1 MDFKLLNNTPLYRA
15 FSEIGKRIFLPDGIF
30 YWSGRAKKEAEL
42 VGTIGSAFGYERDF
56 IDDGE
61 DKWVPCYLKEIKKY
75 TNLNIEKIVPY
86 ASIGGLPEL
95 RKIWKDWIIQKAGFN
110 SDEDKNK
117 KIYLKKFITDPL
129 VTAGVTN
136 GIYLICSLFLNRGDK
151 IILPNKRWGNYDN
164 IIVKNIGAQIESFEF
179 FHNKKINLE
188 ALRNAIKEIDKTQ
201 EKIIIILNFPNNP
214 TGYVPTKQEAQEL
227 INLLQ
232 QLQLE
237 MKKPF
242 IILVD
247 DAYEPYIYNFQEDIL
262 DTSIFYQLQQLEEDI
277 IPIKLDGI
285 TKELLFYGGRIGFVT
300 LGLKPNW
307 IQDDNLLSAL
317 KNEINNKLEGF
328 NRSSISNAN
337 HFYQTV
343 AIKLFQE
350 VGRKRIIESR
360 DKVKILLEKRC
371 KKINEELMKIKSLD
385 ISIDPNSG
393 GFFIF
398 LNLNP
403 NKIKAT
409 EFADY
414 LLTQHKVGVIPMENP
429 RENINGIR
437 IAYSSINLDQI
448 PEFIERIKKAL
459 SNF

>member
-1 MDFKLLNNTPLYRA
+1 
-15 FSEIGKRIFLPDGIF
+15 
-30 YWSGRAKKEAEL
+30 
-42 VGTIGSAFGYERDF
+42 V
-56 IDDGE
+56 
-61 DKWVPCYLKEIKKY
+61 
-75 TNLNIEKIVPY
+75 
-86 ASIGGLPEL
+86 
-95 RKIWKDWIIQKAGFN
+95 
-110 SDEDKNK
+110 
-117 KIYLKKFITDPL
+117 
-129 VTAGVTN
+129 
-136 GIYLICSLFLNRGDK
+136 CSLFLNPGEK
-151 IILPNKRWGNYDN
+151 IICPNKRWGNYDN

-179 FHNKKINLE
+179 FHNKKINLDG
-188 ALRNAIKEIDKTQ
+188 LRSAIKELDKIQ
-201 EKIIIILNFPNNP
+201 DKIIIILNFPNNP
-214 TGYVPTKQEAQEL
+214 TGYVPTKQEAQNL

-237 MKKPF
+237 TKKPF

-262 DTSIFYQLQQLEEDI
+262 DISIFYQLQQLEEDI

-300 LGLKPNW
+300 IGLKPSW
-307 IQDDNLLSAL
+307 IQDENQSSVL
-317 KNEINNKLEGF
+317 KDELNNKLEGF

-350 VGRKRIIESR
+350 VGIKQIIESR
-360 DKVKILLEKRC
+360 NKVKMLLEKRC
-371 KKINEELMKIKSLD
+371 EEINKELMKINSPD

-393 GFFIF
+393 GFFTF
-398 LNLNP
+398 MNLNP
-403 NKIKAT
+403 DKIKAS

-459 SNF
+459 SHF